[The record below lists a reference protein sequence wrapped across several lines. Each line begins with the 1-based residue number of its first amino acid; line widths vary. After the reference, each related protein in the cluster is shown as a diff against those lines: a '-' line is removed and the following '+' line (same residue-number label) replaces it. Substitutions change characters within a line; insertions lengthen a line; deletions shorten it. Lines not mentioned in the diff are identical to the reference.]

1 LNQWALDWEGN
12 TARIIESIKRAKQ
25 AGAKLRVGPE
35 LEIPGYDL
43 LDTFLENDV
52 YLHSWQMMARI
63 LEDKECHGIFLVC
76 LILASLLTVIFL
88 KVALGFSLA
97 ESMKIRPW
105 TSWSDI
111 FQDIG
116 MPVIHRNLR
125 FNCRVLAINS
135 KILLIRPKIW
145 LANDGNYR
153 EMR

>member
-35 LEIPGYDL
+35 LEIPGYDC

-76 LILASLLTVIFL
+76 LTLQGLCSLSPLKSLLDFHWW
-88 KVALGFSLA
+88 KA
-97 ESMKIRPW
+97 
-105 TSWSDI
+105 
-111 FQDIG
+111 
-116 MPVIHRNLR
+116 
-125 FNCRVLAINS
+125 
-135 KILLIRPKIW
+135 W
-145 LANDGNYR
+145 LAANLPLDFLV
-153 EMR
+153 